1 MLVSINFFGIF
12 NDVSLG
18 LVKSGALADMEQR
31 GLEVIHQYCVDN
43 VLVKI
48 ADPSKTKYSL
58 LANEEL
64 ILCSFYWILCTR
76 KCRHWCEGS
85 C

>member
-1 MLVSINFFGIF
+1 MLVSINLFR
-12 NDVSLG
+12 NCHDVSSA
-18 LVKSGALADMEQR
+18 LVKSGALEDMEKR

-48 ADPSKTKYSL
+48 ADPSKTINSL